1 MTEEMKRAVL
11 TAIVPSGAFNN
22 WNEETINLYL
32 EEFRNKGAEIPKNI
46 DKDLIKEHILNW
58 VEWFDDDLTLF
69 KRYNK
74 LFESTRVKVISLS
87 ELGEAGEKILR
98 ATGKK
103 FVPVPY
109 DPVSAGTWEEPALV
123 YAEELK
129 EHYEFWFAI
138 KGNKEVSHAI
148 EGNELSNEIR
158 TQLIEQVKL
167 KNLDF
172 KHLDKIVVKYFSSSR
187 IINIVKIDKNEER
200 ISFAT
205 DIPAVSNPE
214 IENSKKT
221 RAEERI
227 YYVQDK
233 IIDHLGLKE
242 ERNELKSDWSR
253 GVLVNQETVKNI
265 TKLATDEVLIIP
277 HKHERSFEEIDG
289 LSEKNINIGSSLTL
303 NAVKRAAKQYFD
315 KEGTFRNFFNEYS
328 HFDLSEGR
336 IEQEVSAIDDIQ
348 LSAKGFYICL
358 LDEEGHIEVNRIDV
372 NSTLAVLKVTTA
384 KGGKRVEAVT
394 RQLNAIFSKQ
404 IS

>member
-1 MTEEMKRAVL
+1 MTEELKHAVL

-22 WNEETINLYL
+22 WNEETVNLYL

-46 DKDLIKEHILNW
+46 DKELIKEHILNW
-58 VEWFDDDLTLF
+58 VEWFDSDLSLF
-69 KRYNK
+69 RRYNK

-103 FVPVPY
+103 FKPVAY

-138 KGNKEVSHAI
+138 KGNKEVTQAI
-148 EGNELSNEIR
+148 EANELSSEIR
-158 TQLIEQVKL
+158 SQIIERIKTT
-167 KNLDF
+167 NLDF
-172 KHLDKIVVKYFSSSR
+172 NHLEKIVVKYFSSSR
-187 IINIVKIDKNEER
+187 IINIVRINKNDER
-200 ISFAT
+200 ISFST
-205 DIPAVSNPE
+205 DIPAITNPD
-214 IENSKKT
+214 IEDGKKT

-242 ERNELKSDWSR
+242 ERNEIKSDWSR

-265 TKLATDEVLIIP
+265 SKMATDQVLIIP
-277 HKHERSFEEIDG
+277 HKHERSFEEVDG
-289 LSEKNINIGSSLTL
+289 LNEKNINIGSSLTL
-303 NAVKRAAKQYFD
+303 GAVKRAARQYFD
-315 KEGTFRNFFNEYS
+315 KEGTFKNFFNEYS

-336 IEQEVSAIDDIQ
+336 IEQEVSAIEDIQ
-348 LSAKGFYICL
+348 LSAKGFYLCL
-358 LDEEGHIEVNRIDV
+358 LDDEGQIEVNRIDV
-372 NSTLAVLKVTTA
+372 NSTMAVLKITTA
-384 KGGKRVEAVT
+384 KGGRRVEAVS
-394 RQLNAIFSKQ
+394 RQLNEIFSKQ
-404 IS
+404 IT